1 MVPSL
6 KFTKG
11 CFAAPAA
18 PNACGASRNKKSR
31 VVRLYAW
38 KLRGHDFEFSIAM
51 ITERVAF
58 GKTNALFHIH
68 IYISCIHVYSNIT
81 FTNIYIYSIYFKI
94 CIIMYISHWPSLTN
108 FHLGIRVLLL
118 GDDPSKRLESLDFY
132 RRQFIGGFQST
143 PDGKFTP
150 RSDRNAV
157 RTYLVRE

>member
-68 IYISCIHVYSNIT
+68 IYIYIMYSRIFKYNIHKY
-81 FTNIYIYSIYFKI
+81 IYIF
-94 CIIMYISHWPSLTN
+94 YI
-108 FHLGIRVLLL
+108 F
-118 GDDPSKRLESLDFY
+118 
-132 RRQFIGGFQST
+132 
-143 PDGKFTP
+143 
-150 RSDRNAV
+150 
-157 RTYLVRE
+157 

>member
-1 MVPSL
+1 MY
-6 KFTKG
+6 
-11 CFAAPAA
+11 
-18 PNACGASRNKKSR
+18 SRIFKYN
-31 VVRLYAW
+31 
-38 KLRGHDFEFSIAM
+38 
-51 ITERVAF
+51 
-58 GKTNALFHIH
+58 IH
-68 IYISCIHVYSNIT
+68 KY
-81 FTNIYIYSIYFKI
+81 IYIYSIYFKI